1 MLDAAGLGRLLG
13 TGRRSQADG
22 LPTVLKS
29 MKHTQVSALRDDGLP
44 VDDILEQRRRTSPEM
59 MARYDRESD
68 RRRDKVGSV
77 LAELVDKAK
86 S

>member
-1 MLDAAGLGRLLG
+1 
-13 TGRRSQADG
+13 
-22 LPTVLKS
+22 
-29 MKHTQVSALRDDGLP
+29 
-44 VDDILEQRRRTSPEM
+44 M

-86 S
+86 R

>member
-1 MLDAAGLGRLLG
+1 MSDPSTFDLHRAQCRQQEAEEDWEKG
-13 TGRRSQADG
+13 
-22 LPTVLKS
+22 
-29 MKHTQVSALRDDGLP
+29 
-44 VDDILEQRRRTSPEM
+44 M